1 MRFPYLIFLFDKNTT
16 IFKGDGKGSAKNDE
30 HVNSNEFS
38 VSYFSFF
45 VSDLVL
51 LVHERLH
58 LNLLC
63 GSQSKELL

>member
-1 MRFPYLIFLFDKNTT
+1 MRFPYLIFFDKNTT
-16 IFKGDGKGSAKNDE
+16 IFTGDGKSSAKNDE
-30 HVNSNEFS
+30 LFNSNEFS